1 MRHCWLLILVGLAVV
16 LFDLRTDLTLGG
28 HTLANADVAP
38 DPLGYVLMAAGLW
51 SLRKLEPMLG
61 AALIVSAVLA
71 VASVFDV
78 SRPLVEVVRLM
89 GYSSGAREVTR
100 ALAPR
105 FPVVVIGLVIGEA
118 GIVWTLLGGIRRL
131 ALGRARMDFAKH
143 AHSIYGLF
151 LTISLFWLVYWVIQY
166 NAAHWNMAMLIPLY
180 VFHYL
185 AVLLVLGTVLR
196 AWRRHEAMLP
206 YWYLERQAA
215 GEWPAA

>member
-16 LFDLRTDLTLGG
+16 LFDLRTDLTFGG

-38 DPLGYVLMAAGLW
+38 DPLGYALMAAGLW
-51 SLRKLEPMLG
+51 GVCRLERVLKLTL
-61 AALIVSAVLA
+61 VLA
-71 VASVFDV
+71 AVMAMASAPDV
-78 SRPLVEVVRLM
+78 SRPMVEVVQGAPSQLEAED
-89 GYSSGAREVTR
+89 SSQASVPQF
-100 ALAPR
+100 A
-105 FPVVVIGLVIGEA
+105 FVVIAMVVGEA
-118 GIVWTLLGGIRRL
+118 AVVWGVLVGIRRL
-131 ALGRARMDFAKH
+131 ALGRARMDLAKH
-143 AHSIYGLF
+143 AHSTYGLF
-151 LTISLFWLVYWVIQY
+151 LTVSLFWLVYWGIQHT
-166 NAAHWNMAMLIPLY
+166 AAYWNMALIIPLY